1 VDRRVPLDQSNI
13 PAAKAELT
21 LDKTLPP
28 DNKSLFDTIP
38 SLDPFLWL
46 PRGISSVSAKRTGKK
61 QGKGTVNSGDGFA
74 KVANGGCRKAFCEDL
89 AKTSMS

>member
-28 DNKSLFDTIP
+28 DNKSLFDTVP
-38 SLDPFLWL
+38 LLDPLLWL
-46 PRGISSVSAKRTGKK
+46 PLEISSLPAKQTGKK
-61 QGKGTVNSGDGFA
+61 QGKGTVKPEDWFRE
-74 KVANGGCRKAFCEDL
+74 GCLRRLSESFL
-89 AKTSMS
+89 